1 MSHSLTQEKVGLMGQ
16 SYVYC
21 RHIFV
26 IYFSMINV
34 GKMRVQID
42 LSRDGNRNR
51 NLQFVGTKYDVP
63 VINNVSLVY
72 ILQKND
78 INKTC

>member
-1 MSHSLTQEKVGLMGQ
+1 
-16 SYVYC
+16 
-21 RHIFV
+21 
-26 IYFSMINV
+26 MIDV

-51 NLQFVGTKYDVP
+51 NLRFIGTKYDVP

-72 ILQKND
+72 ILQKNEKHKHVD
-78 INKTC
+78 HIWRK